1 MENIRFLNSHTH
13 TINSHDGKYSMKEF
27 IEYAISYN
35 FQYLAITEHLDLD
48 YKYNPLE
55 FFCHQ
60 LDIPH
65 YLKEFDELNKDINH
79 SDLYLAKGLECG
91 YYHRCNRKYKKIID
105 EGDYD
110 VIINSVHSIFHGDVY
125 TKFVLKGKSK
135 DKIFNKYLDTI
146 YESLLVPYR
155 YDIVGHIGYVT
166 RYTNFESNSLFDIAF
181 REKLDKILLKIIELD
196 KTIEINTHD
205 KNNKF
210 VPEYNILK
218 RYYELGG
225 RNITFSSDAH
235 KIEDLFLNFDKVVQV
250 AKEIGFEYLIVY
262 KKGNKEKIKI

>member
-1 MENIRFLNSHTH
+1 M
-13 TINSHDGKYSMKEF
+13 
-27 IEYAISYN
+27 
-35 FQYLAITEHLDLD
+35 
-48 YKYNPLE
+48 
-55 FFCHQ
+55 
-60 LDIPH
+60 
-65 YLKEFDELNKDINH
+65 
-79 SDLYLAKGLECG
+79 
-91 YYHRCNRKYKKIID
+91 
-105 EGDYD
+105 
-110 VIINSVHSIFHGDVY
+110 
-125 TKFVLKGKSK
+125 
-135 DKIFNKYLDTI
+135 
-146 YESLLVPYR
+146 
-155 YDIVGHIGYVT
+155 
-166 RYTNFESNSLFDIAF
+166 FDIAF